1 MAQQRLSALLVVH
14 NEESRLPSCLERL
27 RFADEIV
34 VVLDRC
40 TDRSKEIAARFK
52 AVCLEGAWPVE
63 GGRRNAGLE
72 ACTGDWI
79 LEVDADEHV
88 TPALADE
95 IRDQIDIALYDWCDI
110 PIDNYVGAR
119 CVRYGWGGSFGTSA
133 APRLSRKGVKRW
145 GLQRVHPSVSLQ
157 GVRGPRRTHVMDHF
171 VDRDISDML
180 RRLNAYTSAKAQ
192 DLRQSGQI
200 GTLPGNLRRLF
211 SRFLKCY
218 FARKGYKEG
227 GMGLLIALCA
237 GLYPLLS
244 HLKARYDD

>member
-14 NEESRLPSCLERL
+14 NEEARLPSCLEHL

-40 TDRSKEIAARFK
+40 TDRSKEIAARFN
-52 AVCLEGAWPVE
+52 AVCPEGNWPVE
-63 GGRRNAGLE
+63 GERRNAGLA
-72 ACTGDWI
+72 ACSGDWI

-88 TPALADE
+88 TAALGAE
-95 IRDQIDIALYDWCDI
+95 IRGQIDTALYDWCDI
-110 PIDNYVGAR
+110 PIDNYVGGR

-133 APRLSRKGVKRW
+133 APRLSRKGVKHW
-145 GLQRVHPSVSLQ
+145 GLQRVHPSIRLQ
-157 GVRGPRRTHVMDHF
+157 GVQGKRLTHVMNHF

-192 DLRQSGQI
+192 DLRQSGDI
-200 GTLPGNLRRLF
+200 GTLPGNIRRLF

-244 HLKARYDD
+244 YLKARYDD